1 MADKAAPSEE
11 VDESGGKKAK
21 LDASTTISES
31 IDYGDEPPRILMG
44 LNDAPVQFP
53 EGTLWK
59 GDEAVRHE
67 ASTVGAAEV
76 REILSAVRK
85 RLDVS
90 YDAMWKTQE
99 KQIPLWSSDPD
110 EERWAQKFSER
121 YALITY
127 GGPGQ
132 AYFNDGGWD
141 PFIFSRAQARS
152 RKVTLYEY
160 DSVDDKG
167 KYTTQRKGTTQV
179 AGWQDP
185 ENVVATQGRPPN
197 QSFLGEWEPA
207 APAKRED
214 AAISIIGA
222 CQQTTTFGAIAH
234 GFTIE
239 DDLQYAGYAASEHS
253 GALPIFTGAKIPG
266 FVLPEAAGKFYTNG
280 SALLGD
286 EKIESLSEMRKFLA
300 PSFACDPGKVPVPMA
315 PGTIL
320 TYNPHAFMDTVEAMV
335 YDIEYNESGPAMKV
349 RAEICRAIQGDP
361 TANHP
366 YKPPHRTAAPD
377 SIQTHRARVKTWSD
391 GMNAPFLPM
400 KKKNEP
406 DADYAIR
413 KAAWKKDIADKT
425 KKYSDQEWPV
435 QRTVKLP
442 KSVQDPGSHIC
453 FVLRVSA
460 DEKPENKRVQLF
472 DTSSNT
478 AYWVMERQ
486 ARRGLITRPLNG
498 GIMDGC
504 GFPKAGDG
512 QRQAIPSNSPI
523 VGVGVTPKPNPQRLS
538 DALEA
543 LENARPIGLVRFALT
558 VRKPPAAPKPPSPWA
573 KPSKAKAPQG
583 ADLGPELFPN
593 QYTFGGGV
601 QKGEIVYI
609 SRLLRMYGDAAT
621 QNFYLTRLL
630 WSLRGTPYFSNLQPW
645 WFVFIPVGLFA
656 KSMWASD
663 GRSMRPRDFVSTV
676 LKLPRY
682 FDKKTDPKAMPDP
695 WVHRTDLKLNTHYR
709 LTNVFTSTGG
719 DVPDRTGKAF
729 VWCRLKSALSDGGD
743 SSLKADGY
751 SPPKEMI
758 KIMETLGVDADYQDP
773 KGEVIVPPPDA
784 GGRAGSDPLDYFRYG

>member
-1 MADKAAPSEE
+1 MADKAAAPSEE
-11 VDESGGKKAK
+11 VDEAGGKKAK

-31 IDYGDEPPRILMG
+31 TDYGDEPPRILMG

-99 KQIPLWSSDPD
+99 AQIPLWSTDPD

-160 DSVDDKG
+160 DSADDKG
-167 KYTTQRKGTTQV
+167 KYITVRKGTTQV

-185 ENVVATQGRPPN
+185 ENVVAVHERPPN
-197 QSFLGEWEPA
+197 QGFLGDWDPPA
-207 APAKRED
+207 PGKRED

-266 FVLPEAAGKFYTNG
+266 FVLPEATGKFYTNG
-280 SALLGD
+280 TELTEGK
-286 EKIESLSEMRKFLA
+286 KIESLSAMRDFLA
-300 PSFACDPGKVPVPMA
+300 PSFACDPAKVPMPMA
-315 PGTIL
+315 PGTII
-320 TYNPHAFMDTVEAMV
+320 TYNPHAFMDTVQAIICNYE
-335 YDIEYNESGPAMKV
+335 EREGGPAMTV
-349 RAEICRAIQGDP
+349 RAAICRAIQGNPDAP
-361 TANHP
+361 HP
-366 YKPPHRTAAPD
+366 YKPPSRTAEPIKPEHITA
-377 SIQTHRARVKTWSD
+377 WSSRMTAK
-391 GMNAPFLPM
+391 GLPQ
-400 KKKNEP
+400 KRKNEL
-406 DADYAIR
+406 DADYKIR
-413 KAAWKKDIADKT
+413 KDAWDADIKKKAKGYIDNLT
-425 KKYSDQEWPV
+425 PTE
-435 QRTVKLP
+435 RTLVLP

-460 DEKPENKRVQLF
+460 DEKMEDKRVQLF

-523 VGVGVTPKPNPQRLS
+523 VGVGVTPKPNPQRLK
-538 DALEA
+538 DALDV
-543 LENARPIGLVRFALT
+543 LENARPIGLLRFALT
-558 VRKPPAAPKPPSPWA
+558 VRKPPVKPKPPSPWA
-573 KPSKAKAPQG
+573 KPSKAPKA

-645 WFVFIPVGLFA
+645 WFVFAPVGLLA

-663 GRSMRPRDFVSTV
+663 GRSMRPRDFVNTV
-676 LKLPRY
+676 LKLPKY

-695 WVHRTDLKLNTHYR
+695 WVHRTDLKHNAHYR
-709 LTNVFTSTGG
+709 LTQVFTSTGG
-719 DVPDRTGKAF
+719 DVPDRTAKAF
-729 VWCRLKSALSDGGD
+729 VWCRLKSSLSDGGD
-743 SSLKADGY
+743 TGLKAEGY

-773 KGEVIVPPPDA
+773 KGEVIVPPPDE